1 VALPVAA
8 VFDQIQTA
16 LADPGAAVLVAP
28 PGAGKTTL
36 VPLELLSAPW
46 LTGKLLVLE
55 PRRLAARAAA
65 ARMASLLGQRV
76 GETVGVRT
84 RGDSRVSSST
94 RIEVVTEGILTR
106 MVLADPSL
114 AGVSGVIFD
123 EFHERSLDADLGLA
137 CCLETRALL
146 RPDLRLL
153 VMSATL
159 DAAVVSRL
167 LGDAPVIVSS
177 GRSFPV
183 ATVWCP
189 PTARQSWEAA
199 VVAAVGRAL
208 REQATGDVLVFLPG
222 VGEIRRVRGL
232 LSSVDAD
239 VLELHGSLD
248 AASQDAVLRS
258 RLPDGGTQDA
268 ALRSRQPDGGTQD
281 TALRSRQPEG
291 GIENASVRTQSP
303 ATSANDS
310 TTRRLLP
317 DGAGRRRV
325 VLATAIAQTS
335 VTLPDVTA
343 VVDGGLARRSRF
355 DPRRGIG
362 GLVTEPVSQA
372 SAEQR
377 RGRAGRVQPG
387 ICYRVWDESTHR
399 GLPAFDPPEIVT
411 ADLTGLALDLAA
423 WGGLDDDRW
432 LDPPPPGRLAAAS
445 VLLGS
450 LGALDAAGHI
460 TDHGRRLS
468 GLGLH
473 PRLGHLLVRGTEL
486 GHAALAATLAALLSE
501 RDILTG
507 PPATRPA
514 DVRERLA
521 ALRSPTSSIDRGVR
535 DRVLADAKR
544 FSSRVTNDFA
554 TKPAVSGQVLS
565 QSPTDDDAA
574 GLLIGLAFPDRLAR
588 RRATGARFVL
598 ASGGGAA
605 LDANDP
611 LARET
616 FLAIAE
622 LDVVGGNADARV
634 SMAAPLDVVDIE
646 TILGD
651 RLVWEDD
658 VRWDRRTRDVVATRQ
673 RRFSSLVVEEDH
685 RATASPALASAA
697 LLEGIRIEGVELLHL
712 SDETQRWRE
721 RVTAC
726 RSYLSDTWP
735 DVSDEAL
742 LSTMNDWLAPLLS
755 RCVRRADLARVDTNS
770 AVRSL
775 LPWPLSR
782 EIDELVPTHLTVPS
796 GSRIAIDYAAEIPTM
811 AVKLQELFGLSQSPQ
826 LAGGRIPLVIH
837 LLSPARR
844 PLQVTSDLASF
855 WSTGYPS
862 LRAEMR
868 GKYPRHPWPENPTTA
883 TPTAKVTPRKK

>member
-1 VALPVAA
+1 MTLVARNVVGVVLPVAA

-16 LADPGAAVLVAP
+16 LSGPGAAVLVAP

-46 LTGKLLVLE
+46 MSGKVLVLE

-84 RGDSRVSSST
+84 RGDSRVSAST

-114 AGVSGVIFD
+114 AGVSAVIFD

-189 PTARQSWEAA
+189 PLARQSWEAA

-208 REQATGDVLVFLPG
+208 RNQATGDVLVFLPG

-232 LSSVDAD
+232 LGSIDAD
-239 VLELHGSLD
+239 VLDLHGGLD
-248 AASQDAVLRS
+248 AGA
-258 RLPDGGTQDA
+258 QDA
-268 ALRSRQPDGGTQD
+268 ALRS
-281 TALRSRQPEG
+281 S
-291 GIENASVRTQSP
+291 
-303 ATSANDS
+303 
-310 TTRRLLP
+310 
-317 DGAGRRRV
+317 AGRRRV

-377 RGRAGRVQPG
+377 RGRAGRVQSG
-387 ICYRVWDESTHR
+387 ICYRVWDESAHR

-411 ADLTGLALDLAA
+411 ADLTSLALDVAA

-445 VLLGS
+445 SLLGS
-450 LGALDAAGHI
+450 LGALDAAGHL
-460 TDHGRRLS
+460 TDHGLRLS

-486 GHAALAATLAALLSE
+486 GHASLAATLAALSSE
-501 RDILTG
+501 RDIFTG
-507 PPATRPA
+507 PPASRPV
-514 DVRERLA
+514 DMRERLA
-521 ALRSPTSSIDRGVR
+521 ALRSPTSSTDRGVR
-535 DRVLADAKR
+535 DRVLADAQR
-544 FSSRVTNDFA
+544 FATRLSNDFA
-554 TKPAVSGQVLS
+554 TEPVVSRPVLS
-565 QSPTDDDAA
+565 QSPADDDAA

-598 ASGGGAA
+598 SSGGGAV
-605 LDANDP
+605 LDAHDP
-611 LARET
+611 LGRET

-622 LDVVGGNADARV
+622 LDVVVGSADARI
-634 SMAAPLDVVDIE
+634 SMAAPLDLVDIE

-658 VRWDRRTRDVVATRQ
+658 VRWDRRTRDVVASRQ
-673 RRFSSLVVEEDH
+673 RRFGSLVVEEDH
-685 RATASPALASAA
+685 RATPSAGLATAA
-697 LLEGIRIEGVELLHL
+697 LLEGIRTEGIALLHL
-712 SDETQRWRE
+712 SDHTQRWRE
-721 RVTAC
+721 RVTVC
-726 RSYLSDTWP
+726 RRHLGDSWP
-735 DVSDEAL
+735 DVSDQILLEN
-742 LSTMNDWLAPLLS
+742 LSTWLGPLLTG
-755 RCVRRADLARVDTNS
+755 CTKRADLARVDTNS

-782 EIDELVPTHLTVPS
+782 EIDELAPTHLTVPS
-796 GSRIAIDYAAEIPTM
+796 GSRVAIDYTAEVPTV
-811 AVKLQELFGLSQSPQ
+811 AVKLQEMFGLSQSPQ

-868 GKYPRHPWPENPTTA
+868 GKYPRHPWPEDPTTA
-883 TPTAKVTPRKK
+883 TPTARVTPRKK

>member
-1 VALPVAA
+1 MVGVVLPVAA
-8 VFDQIQTA
+8 AFDQIQKA
-16 LADPGAAVLVAP
+16 LSGPGAAVLVAP

-46 LTGKLLVLE
+46 LSGKLLVLE

-84 RGDSRVSSST
+84 RGDSRVSAST

-114 AGVSGVIFD
+114 AGVSAVIFD

-137 CCLETRALL
+137 CCLDTRALL

-153 VMSATL
+153 VMSATI

-183 ATVWCP
+183 TTVWCP
-189 PTARQSWEAA
+189 PAARQSWEAA

-208 REQATGDVLVFLPG
+208 RDQATGDVLVFLPG
-222 VGEIRRVRGL
+222 VGEIHRVRGL
-232 LSSVDAD
+232 LGSVDAD
-239 VLELHGSLD
+239 VLDLHGGLD
-248 AASQDAVLRS
+248 TGA
-258 RLPDGGTQDA
+258 QDA
-268 ALRSRQPDGGTQD
+268 ALRS
-281 TALRSRQPEG
+281 S
-291 GIENASVRTQSP
+291 S
-303 ATSANDS
+303 
-310 TTRRLLP
+310 
-317 DGAGRRRV
+317 GRRRV

-377 RGRAGRVQPG
+377 RGRAGRVQSG
-387 ICYRVWDESTHR
+387 ICYRVWDESAHR

-411 ADLTGLALDLAA
+411 ADLTSLALDLAA

-445 VLLGS
+445 ALLGS
-450 LGALDAAGHI
+450 LGALDSAGHL
-460 TDHGRRLS
+460 TDHGARLS

-486 GHAALAATLAALLSE
+486 GHASLAATLAALLSE
-501 RDILTG
+501 RDIFTG
-507 PPATRPA
+507 PPASRPV
-514 DVRERLA
+514 DMRERLA
-521 ALRSPTSSIDRGVR
+521 ALRSPSSSTDRGVR

-544 FSSRVTNDFA
+544 FASRLANDFA
-554 TKPAVSGQVLS
+554 TKPVVSRPVLS
-565 QSPTDDDAA
+565 QSSADADAA
-574 GLLIGLAFPDRLAR
+574 GLLIGLAFPDRIAR
-588 RRATGARFVL
+588 RRATGTRFVL

-605 LDANDP
+605 LDAHDP
-611 LARET
+611 LGGET

-622 LDVVGGNADARV
+622 LDVVVGNADARI
-634 SMAAPLDVVDIE
+634 SMVAPIDLVDIE

-658 VRWDRRTRDVVATRQ
+658 VRWDRRTRDVVASRQ
-673 RRFSSLVVEEDH
+673 RRFGSLVVEEDH
-685 RATASPALASAA
+685 RATPSARLATAA
-697 LLEGIRIEGVELLHL
+697 LLDGIRAEGIALLHL
-712 SDETQRWRE
+712 SDDTQRWRE
-721 RVTAC
+721 RVTVC
-726 RSYLSDTWP
+726 RRHLGNSWP
-735 DVSDEAL
+735 DVSDQIL
-742 LSTMNDWLAPLLS
+742 LENLSAWLGPLLTG
-755 RCVRRADLARVDTNS
+755 CTKRADLARVDTNS

-775 LPWPLSR
+775 LSWPLTR
-782 EIDELVPTHLTVPS
+782 EIDELAPTHLTVPS
-796 GSRIAIDYAAEIPTM
+796 GSRIAIDYAAEVPTM
-811 AVKLQELFGLSQSPQ
+811 AVKLQEMFGLSHSPQ

-868 GKYPRHPWPENPTTA
+868 GKYPRHPWPEDPTTA
-883 TPTAKVTPRKK
+883 TPTARVTPRKK

>member
-1 VALPVAA
+1 VVGVVLPVAA

-16 LADPGAAVLVAP
+16 LMGRGAAVVVAP

-46 LTGKLLVLE
+46 LRGRVLVLE

-84 RGDSRVSSST
+84 RGDSRVSAAT

-114 AGVSGVIFD
+114 AGVSAVIFD

-137 CCLETRALL
+137 CCLETRELL

-199 VVAAVGRAL
+199 VVTAIARAL
-208 REQATGDVLVFLPG
+208 RDQATGDVLVFLPG

-232 LSSVDAD
+232 LGSIDAD
-239 VLELHGSLD
+239 VLDLHGGLD
-248 AASQDAVLRS
+248 TGA
-258 RLPDGGTQDA
+258 QDA
-268 ALRSRQPDGGTQD
+268 AL
-281 TALRSRQPEG
+281 
-291 GIENASVRTQSP
+291 SP
-303 ATSANDS
+303 S
-310 TTRRLLP
+310 
-317 DGAGRRRV
+317 AGRRRV

-387 ICYRVWDESTHR
+387 ICYRVWDESAHG

-411 ADLTGLALDLAA
+411 ADLTALALDLAA

-445 VLLGS
+445 SLLTS
-450 LGALDAAGHI
+450 LGALDPAGHL
-460 TDHGRRLS
+460 TDHGLGLS
-468 GLGLH
+468 ELGLH
-473 PRLGHLLVRGTEL
+473 PRLGHLLLRGTSL
-486 GHAALAATLAALLSE
+486 GHASLAATLAALLSE
-501 RDILTG
+501 RDIFSG
-507 PPATRPA
+507 PPTSRPV
-514 DVRERLA
+514 DMRERLA
-521 ALRSPTSSIDRGVR
+521 ALRSPTASTDRGVR

-544 FSSRVTNDFA
+544 FAARAHDVA
-554 TKPAVSGQVLS
+554 TKAADSQPPALHSTVS
-565 QSPTDDDAA
+565 QSPADDDAV

-588 RRATGARFVL
+588 RRATGTRFVL
-598 ASGGGAA
+598 ASGGGAG
-605 LDANDP
+605 LNTHDP
-611 LARET
+611 LGRET

-622 LDVVGGNADARV
+622 LDVVVGNADARIG
-634 SMAAPLDVVDIE
+634 MAAPLDLVDIE

-651 RLVWEDD
+651 RLVWEDE

-673 RRFSSLVVEEDH
+673 RRFGSLVVEEDH
-685 RATASPALASAA
+685 RATPSAGLATAA
-697 LLEGIRIEGVELLHL
+697 LVEGIRTEGIKLLHL
-712 SDETQRWRE
+712 SDDTQRWRE
-721 RVTAC
+721 RVVVC
-726 RSYLSDTWP
+726 RRHLGDSWP
-735 DVSDEAL
+735 DVSDKILLEN
-742 LSTMNDWLAPLLS
+742 LSTWLGPLLTGCTKRS
-755 RCVRRADLARVDTNS
+755 DLARVDTNS

-782 EIDELVPTHLTVPS
+782 EIDELAPTHLTVPS
-796 GSRIAIDYAAEIPTM
+796 GSRIALNYGAEVPTM
-811 AVKLQELFGLSQSPQ
+811 AVKLQEMFGLSQSPQ

-844 PLQVTSDLASF
+844 PLQVTADLASF

-868 GKYPRHPWPENPTTA
+868 GKYPRHPWPEDPTTA
-883 TPTAKVTPRKK
+883 TPTARVTPRKR

>member
-16 LADPGAAVLVAP
+16 LSAPGAAVLVAS

-84 RGDSRVSSST
+84 RGDSRVSSAT

-232 LSSVDAD
+232 LGSVGAD

-258 RLPDGGTQDA
+258 RQPDGGTQDA
-268 ALRSRQPDGGTQD
+268 ALRSRQPEGGTGDAFAQ
-281 TALRSRQPEG
+281 
-291 GIENASVRTQSP
+291 TQWP

-317 DGAGRRRV
+317 DGAVRRRV

-432 LDPPPPGRLAAAS
+432 LDAPPPGRLAAAS
-445 VLLGS
+445 TLLGS
-450 LGALDAAGHI
+450 LGALDTAGHI

-486 GHAALAATLAALLSE
+486 GHASLAATLAALLSE

-521 ALRSPTSSIDRGVR
+521 ALRSSTSSTDRGVR
-535 DRVLADAKR
+535 DRVRADAKR

-554 TKPAVSGQVLS
+554 TKPATSGQVSS

-622 LDVVGGNADARV
+622 LDVVGGNADARI

-658 VRWDRRTRDVVATRQ
+658 VHWDRRTRDVVATRQ
-673 RRFSSLVVEEDH
+673 RRFGSLVVEEDH
-685 RATASPALASAA
+685 RSTPSSALASAA

-721 RVTAC
+721 RVIAC
-726 RSYLSDTWP
+726 RLHLGETWP

-770 AVRSL
+770 AVRAL

-796 GSRIAIDYAAEIPTM
+796 GSRIVVDYAAEIPTM

>member
-1 VALPVAA
+1 MTLVARNVVGVVLPVAA

-16 LADPGAAVLVAP
+16 LLGPGAAVLVAP

-46 LTGKLLVLE
+46 LRGKLLVLE

-65 ARMASLLGQRV
+65 TRMASLLRQRV

-84 RGDSRVSSST
+84 RGDSRVSAST

-114 AGVSGVIFD
+114 AGVSAVIFD

-189 PTARQSWEAA
+189 PLARQSWEAA

-208 REQATGDVLVFLPG
+208 RDQATGDVLMFLPG
-222 VGEIRRVRGL
+222 VGEIRRVRAL
-232 LSSVDAD
+232 LGSVDAD
-239 VLELHGSLD
+239 VLDLHGGLD
-248 AASQDAVLRS
+248 TGA
-258 RLPDGGTQDA
+258 QDA
-268 ALRSRQPDGGTQD
+268 ALRPS
-281 TALRSRQPEG
+281 S
-291 GIENASVRTQSP
+291 
-303 ATSANDS
+303 
-310 TTRRLLP
+310 
-317 DGAGRRRV
+317 GRRRV

-377 RGRAGRVQPG
+377 RVRAGRVQSG
-387 ICYRVWDESTHR
+387 ICYRVWDESAHR

-411 ADLTGLALDLAA
+411 ADLTSLALDLAA

-445 VLLGS
+445 GLLGS
-450 LGALDAAGHI
+450 LGALDSVGHL
-460 TDHGRRLS
+460 TDHGRQLS
-468 GLGLH
+468 TLGLH
-473 PRLGHLLVRGTEL
+473 PRLGHMLLLGASL
-486 GHAALAATLAALLSE
+486 GHASLAATLAALLSE
-501 RDILTG
+501 RDIFTG
-507 PPATRPA
+507 PPTSRPV
-514 DVRERLA
+514 DMRERLA
-521 ALRSPTSSIDRGVR
+521 ALRSPTSSTDRGVR
-535 DRVLADAKR
+535 DRVLADAQR
-544 FSSRVTNDFA
+544 FASRLPKDIA
-554 TKPAVSGQVLS
+554 TPSERSA
-565 QSPTDDDAA
+565 DDDAA

-588 RRATGARFVL
+588 RRATSARFVL
-598 ASGGGAA
+598 ASGGGAVCDVHDS
-605 LDANDP
+605 LG
-611 LARET
+611 RET

-622 LDVVGGNADARV
+622 LDVVVGNADARI
-634 SMAAPLDVVDIE
+634 SMAAPLDLVDIE
-646 TILGD
+646 TILCG

-658 VRWDRRTRDVVATRQ
+658 VRWDHRNRDVVATRQ
-673 RRFSSLVVEEDH
+673 RRFGSLVVEEDH
-685 RATASPALASAA
+685 RATPSTALATAA
-697 LLEGIRIEGVELLHL
+697 LLEGIRAEGIVLLHL
-712 SDETQRWRE
+712 SDDTQRWRE
-721 RVTAC
+721 RVMVC
-726 RSYLSDTWP
+726 RRHLGESWP
-735 DVSDEAL
+735 DVSDQILLEN
-742 LSTMNDWLAPLLS
+742 LSTWLGPFLTG
-755 RCVRRADLARVDTNS
+755 CTKRADLARVDTNS

-782 EIDELVPTHLTVPS
+782 QLDELAPTHLTVPS
-796 GSRIAIDYAAEIPTM
+796 GSRIALDYATEVPTM
-811 AVKLQELFGLSQSPQ
+811 AVKLQEMFGLSQSPQ
-826 LAGGRIPLVIH
+826 LA
-837 LLSPARR
+837 S
-844 PLQVTSDLASF
+844 
-855 WSTGYPS
+855 
-862 LRAEMR
+862 
-868 GKYPRHPWPENPTTA
+868 
-883 TPTAKVTPRKK
+883 PTARVTPRKK